1 MHGENKLITYY
12 DLNSTLDAYADSY
25 REAAHDKFLMIEIQT
40 YKDPQN
46 VEGTIKP
53 EILRLEHLYQSK
65 WAKEFLESIG
75 AEDKKLVNFSI
86 DEYRK
91 ALEED
96 ASFNYAVLANKGFYN
111 QTKTHISKKWE
122 NRKTLDI
129 AEGKLFAQTSGNL
142 NKHKVQI
149 EMIRKDVMEAKEAVK
164 TSKAKL
170 KALETVALIT
180 SNAYTSTSTYLR
192 SVRRGIFTNDT
203 LNDARIT
210 QAYRKARSDFAD
222 GTDELG
228 NKIKLLEMKRIEFM
242 KFQTTENRI
251 NWLLAEMKEDA
262 KQFY

>member
-1 MHGENKLITYY
+1 MRNLLLQTLCCLLLLLSFINASNEKTPQEKIKSTRRRANINAAFQERINFFEPKTPD

-170 KALETVALIT
+170 KALETAALIT

-192 SVRRGIFTNDT
+192 SVRRGIFTN
-203 LNDARIT
+203 
-210 QAYRKARSDFAD
+210 
-222 GTDELG
+222 GE
-228 NKIKLLEMKRIEFM
+228 
-242 KFQTTENRI
+242 
-251 NWLLAEMKEDA
+251 
-262 KQFY
+262 KQFHLF